1 MRLRRRSWD
10 QLAAGISLALLGGLA
25 AGTWYLALQSA
36 RDDGLAGVR
45 PPPGEPDYFLDDAV
59 FTRINVDGDPV
70 YRMSAEHLLHFP
82 EDGTSVY
89 RSPVLVSVDPA
100 KPRVTVRADHG
111 RSNEDGSRTVLTG
124 NVVLVRAPTENEPQM
139 TIRTEGVTIFS
150 ETEIARSELPV
161 RIERGTS
168 VLTGVGMEF
177 DNAARSLKVDSQVE
191 LTWQPPQTSR

>member
-10 QLAAGISLALLGGLA
+10 HLAAGISLVLLAGLA
-25 AGTWYLALQSA
+25 AGTWYLALISEREEA
-36 RDDGLAGVR
+36 RAGLR
-45 PPPGEPDYFLDDAV
+45 TPPGEPDYFLDDAV

-139 TIRTEGVTIFS
+139 TIRTEEVTIFS

>member
-10 QLAAGISLALLGGLA
+10 HLAAGISLVLLAGLA
-25 AGTWYLALQSA
+25 AGTWYLALISEREEA
-36 RDDGLAGVR
+36 RAGLR
-45 PPPGEPDYFLDDAV
+45 TPPGEPDYFLDDAV
-59 FTRINVDGDPV
+59 FTRINVAGDPV

-100 KPRVTVRADHG
+100 RPRVTVRADQG

-139 TIRTEGVTIFS
+139 TIRTEEVTIYS
-150 ETEIARSELPV
+150 ETEIARSDLPV

-177 DNAARSLKVDSQVE
+177 DNATRSLKVDSQVE

>member
-10 QLAAGISLALLGGLA
+10 QLAAGVSLVLLGGLA
-25 AGTWYLALQSA
+25 AGTWYLALQSS
-36 RDDGLAGVR
+36 RDDARTGVR
-45 PPPGEPDYFLDDAV
+45 APPGEPDYFLDDAV

-70 YRMSAEHLLHFP
+70 YRISAERLLHFP
-82 EDGTSVY
+82 DDGTSVY

-100 KPRVTVRADHG
+100 RPRVTVRADQG
-111 RSNEDGSRTVLTG
+111 RSNEDGSQTVLTG
-124 NVVLVRAPTENEPQM
+124 NVVLVRAATETEPEM
-139 TIRTEGVTIFS
+139 TIRTEEVTIYS
-150 ETEIARSELPV
+150 ETEIARSDRPV